1 MVKNDGSLFPKIDF
15 CVATDHTSFG
25 IDETG
30 QEIHGSTYVL
40 PRGIL
45 KILLIYK
52 HECSFMKS
60 LFAAVVP
67 CSARG
72 ENVLLVAQGR
82 VPIGEGVLI
91 RDTHLNSM

>member
-25 IDETG
+25 LDEAG
-30 QEIHGSTYVL
+30 QEIHGAAYIL

-45 KILLIYK
+45 KFLLLYK

-60 LFAAVVP
+60 LFIITTTM
-67 CSARG
+67 S
-72 ENVLLVAQGR
+72 
-82 VPIGEGVLI
+82 
-91 RDTHLNSM
+91 